1 VYYEYSDKYL
11 VLVKMQ
17 PGHYEKLAEFNDY
30 GLARDYVKHM
40 NEKYEKWKDQ
50 T

>member
-1 VYYEYSDKYL
+1 MK
-11 VLVKMQ
+11 K
-17 PGHYEKLAEFNDY
+17 GHYEKIAEFNDY